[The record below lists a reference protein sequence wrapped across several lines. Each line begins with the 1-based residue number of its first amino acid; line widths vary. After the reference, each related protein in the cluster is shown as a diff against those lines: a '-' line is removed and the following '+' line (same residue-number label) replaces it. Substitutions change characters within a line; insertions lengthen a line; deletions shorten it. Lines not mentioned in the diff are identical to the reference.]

1 MMKNLRKAIL
11 VLMGWVM
18 LSNVASAQEY
28 VYTNDLTKAND
39 ATVVGAGTF
48 VEDATFGTVFQNV
61 GTALRTNYLLLP
73 EDVLAH
79 SVDSKAL
86 TIGFWVSAEG
96 FTPDQYT
103 YAPLFSAYGLSPA
116 DNAAAGKTGN
126 DENFPMFIVQ
136 SRGTLQVNNGGW
148 CDFGGNLNV
157 AGKNT
162 IYNSNSFEATNAD
175 FINGGNW
182 LEDQGW
188 HYFTLVLT
196 ETNVKM
202 YLDGEVKNEWNVDGV
217 TEGQVLSGFFTY
229 GGNYK
234 YICLG
239 GNQAW
244 NWSDNDAP
252 FKFAQLRIQNM
263 AMTQAD
269 IKAIVDS
276 KPQPAAEDFT
286 YTNNFT
292 ASEQTDLTIVGS
304 GSFVDDDT
312 FGTIFKNVAS
322 SAPRSNYLLLPD
334 GLLSHSAISKALSV
348 GFWVSAEDAGES
360 AAYAWAPLFMAYGAA
375 PEGTNTW
382 PMFGCQYRGVIQV
395 NCAGYCDY
403 VDAQNVAGVNT
414 LYNKIVDAGTV
425 TNDNDWLADKD
436 WHYYTVVLENNNA
449 KVYFDGVV
457 KNEWNLSGE
466 GDGNVQQGLFTNGSE
481 LKYICL
487 GGNQAW
493 AWGDNDPGFKFA
505 QFLLKNKAMTPE
517 EIKAI
522 VDAKPVTDGISAAI
536 IAKDD
541 VNAPMFDLAGRR
553 VVAGFKGIVIKNGK
567 KMVVR

>member
-1 MMKNLRKAIL
+1 MKNLRKAIL

-28 VYTNDLTKAND
+28 VYTNDLTKANG

-96 FTPDQYT
+96 
-103 YAPLFSAYGLSPA
+103 
-116 DNAAAGKTGN
+116 
-126 DENFPMFIVQ
+126 
-136 SRGTLQVNNGGW
+136 
-148 CDFGGNLNV
+148 
-157 AGKNT
+157 
-162 IYNSNSFEATNAD
+162 
-175 FINGGNW
+175 
-182 LEDQGW
+182 
-188 HYFTLVLT
+188 
-196 ETNVKM
+196 
-202 YLDGEVKNEWNVDGV
+202 
-217 TEGQVLSGFFTY
+217 
-229 GGNYK
+229 
-234 YICLG
+234 
-239 GNQAW
+239 
-244 NWSDNDAP
+244 
-252 FKFAQLRIQNM
+252 
-263 AMTQAD
+263 
-269 IKAIVDS
+269 
-276 KPQPAAEDFT
+276 
-286 YTNNFT
+286 
-292 ASEQTDLTIVGS
+292 
-304 GSFVDDDT
+304 
-312 FGTIFKNVAS
+312 
-322 SAPRSNYLLLPD
+322 
-334 GLLSHSAISKALSV
+334 
-348 GFWVSAEDAGES
+348 AGES
-360 AAYAWAPLFMAYGAA
+360 AAYAWTPLFTAYGAA
-375 PEGTNTW
+375 PAGTNKW
-382 PMFGCQYRGVIQV
+382 PMFACQYRGVIQV

-403 VDAQNVAGVNT
+403 VDAQNVASTNT
-414 LYNKIVDAGTV
+414 LYN
-425 TNDNDWLADKD
+425 NENDWLADKD

-493 AWGDNDPGFKFA
+493 DWGDNDPGFKFA

-522 VDAKPVTDGISAAI
+522 VDAKPATDGISAAT

-553 VVAGFKGIVIKNGK
+553 VDAGFKGIVIKNGK
-567 KMVVR
+567 KMVVK